1 MDGACILS
9 VRSKIIEQSLNI
21 NRYHSCGAL
30 MSAVTP
36 LIAVDP
42 TQKIGQ
48 QTASQT
54 LKAIARAYPG
64 KLFVTLSLVAL
75 ENALLLAYPL
85 FAGFAVDSIL
95 RGDAAHALIYALVVL
110 GFWVVGAARRAV
122 DTRTF
127 TRIYAVS
134 YTHLTL
140 PTKA

>member
-1 MDGACILS
+1 
-9 VRSKIIEQSLNI
+9 
-21 NRYHSCGAL
+21 

-95 RGDAAHALIYALVVL
+95 RGDAAHALIYAP
-110 GFWVVGAARRAV
+110 
-122 DTRTF
+122 
-127 TRIYAVS
+127 VS

-140 PTKA
+140 PTKRIV